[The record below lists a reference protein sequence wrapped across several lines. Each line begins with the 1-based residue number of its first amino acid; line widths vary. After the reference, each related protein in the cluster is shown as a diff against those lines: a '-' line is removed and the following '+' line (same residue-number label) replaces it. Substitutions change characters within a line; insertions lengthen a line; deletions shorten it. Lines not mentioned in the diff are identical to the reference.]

1 MIFRLNIFFYKCFKS
16 NKNIRDMIFL
26 LKRVKPNIFCKVIDK
41 DNIVFE
47 IIKQMNNRDLY
58 IKKKKLFQ
66 KVEKRLKK

>member
-1 MIFRLNIFFYKCFKS
+1 
-16 NKNIRDMIFL
+16 MIFL